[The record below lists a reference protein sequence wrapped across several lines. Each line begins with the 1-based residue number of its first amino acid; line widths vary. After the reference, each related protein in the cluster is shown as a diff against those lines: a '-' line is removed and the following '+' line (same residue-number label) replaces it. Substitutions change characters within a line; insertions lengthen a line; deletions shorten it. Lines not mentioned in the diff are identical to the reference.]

1 MKYIKQIGLIAL
13 SVFIPFVILAKLEN
27 TYIPYKL
34 NVVNSISGLTL
45 YDIKILFAYN
55 MPLFYVIAFVAQAIV
70 IVPLWNRA
78 RTNKAQMF
86 MFSGSILVLSIVLAF
101 GLSFFLCKF
110 SNDFSR
116 FLTSAGNLLF
126 IQLLYW
132 ALNVVTLYFITSI
145 QNLSLQKYKSHSL
158 TQ

>member
-1 MKYIKQIGLIAL
+1 VLIAL

-27 TYIPYKL
+27 TYIPYKQ

-45 YDIKILFAYN
+45 YDIKLLFAYN

-70 IVPLWNRA
+70 ILPLWNKARA
-78 RTNKAQMF
+78 NKAQMI
-86 MFSGSILVLSIVLAF
+86 MLNGSILVLSMVLAF

-116 FLTSAGNLLF
+116 FLTSAGNLLV

-132 ALNVVTLYFITSI
+132 GLNAGTLSFISWL
-145 QNLSLQKYKSHSL
+145 QNRSSQKYNIHNV